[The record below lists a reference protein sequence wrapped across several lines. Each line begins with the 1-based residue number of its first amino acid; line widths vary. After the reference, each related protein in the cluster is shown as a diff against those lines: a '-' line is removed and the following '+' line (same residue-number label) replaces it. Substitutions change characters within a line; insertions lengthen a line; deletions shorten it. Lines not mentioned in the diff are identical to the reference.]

1 MTNKRKNLSMA
12 ADTDKVRL
20 IFGLKVKQLRLDR
33 AISTHELA
41 NRTGLSPSYLNEIEK
56 GKKYP
61 KTEKIF
67 LIAKAL
73 QTDYDSLV
81 SLKLSKK
88 LEPIAELLN
97 SNILSELPLE
107 MFGIEPANFLEL
119 MSSAPAKL
127 SAFVNTIIQIGRSYD
142 LRVQEFYFSAVRT
155 YQEMQENYFED
166 LELAANVFLDQNSL
180 SSVPSVCITQLSTYL
195 TEHCKYIILDFDE
208 TLQPELAQLRSVF
221 IPEKRTLNLNSRL
234 SDVQRAFT
242 LAREVGYQQ
251 LKITQRG
258 LVSSALESESFEEV
272 LNNVRASYFAGA
284 ILIPR
289 QNLIAQL
296 THLFDQTDWQQQ
308 RLIEL
313 MRQYAVTSEVFFQRI
328 TNIMAS
334 HFEVKQLFF
343 LRFNHLVAANRF
355 LLTKELYL
363 SKRHGPPASA
373 LDEHYCRRWVS
384 LTILKELE
392 QLQNNKSWDGEPLCR
407 AQISTYA
414 DSNEQYFVVSLA
426 KSSPPHDQNSS
437 VSLGFLINPKLRN
450 IFKFLRDPN
459 LHKREVNETCQRCSI
474 VNCEVRAAK
483 PVIFE
488 RNQRRAN
495 VKKTVEVLRFS

>member
-1 MTNKRKNLSMA
+1 MA

-20 IFGLKVKQLRLDR
+20 IFGLKVKQLRLDQG
-33 AISTHELA
+33 ISTYELA
-41 NRTGLSPSYLNEIEK
+41 NRAGISPSYLNEIEK

-73 QTDYDSLV
+73 QTDYDALV

-155 YQEMQENYFED
+155 YQEMQENHFED
-166 LELAANVFLDQNSL
+166 LELAALSFLDQH
-180 SSVPSVCITQLSTYL
+180 QLSNAPSSCIEELSAYL
-195 TEHCKYIILDFDE
+195 TVGCGYQIIDFDE
-208 TLQPELAQLRSVF
+208 TLQPEFAKLRSIF
-221 IPEKRTLNLNSRL
+221 IPEKKTLNLNSRL
-234 SDVQRAFT
+234 TDVQRAFT
-242 LAREVGYQQ
+242 LAREVGYQH

-289 QNLIAQL
+289 QSLIDQL
-296 THLFDQTDWQQQ
+296 TVLFECSDWQDQ
-308 RLIEL
+308 RLIAL
-313 MRQYAVTSEVFFQRI
+313 MQQYAVTSEVFFQRI
-328 TNIMAS
+328 TSIMAS

-343 LRFNHLVAANRF
+343 LRFNHLIAANRF

-384 LTILKELE
+384 LTILRELE
-392 QLQNNKSWDGEPLCR
+392 QLQTDKNWNGEPICR
-407 AQISTYA
+407 AQL
-414 DSNEQYFVVSLA
+414 SNYTTSNSQYFVMSVA
-426 KSSPPHDQNSS
+426 KASPPNDQNSS
-437 VSLGFLINPKLRN
+437 VSLGFLINPKLKTT
-450 IFKFLRDPN
+450 FKFLRDPT
-459 LHKREVNETCQRCSI
+459 LSKRDVNETCQRCPI
-474 VNCEVRAAK
+474 AGCQVRAAA
-483 PVIFE
+483 PTIIE
-488 RNQRRAN
+488 RNNRRSN
-495 VKKTVEVLRFS
+495 VKKMVEKLRFG